1 MEQKI
6 EIKEYLQLI
15 RKRMKIIVAIVI
27 ASILIVSIKTF
38 FFTTPIYEAQTTITI
53 NNLLG
58 QQTQLT
64 KEDINYNQL
73 LGETYKPIVKSRKV
87 AEEIKKN
94 LNLEE
99 DYHAI
104 SNSIDINSVSGPV
117 MNITVKNTD
126 PKVAREIANEVPIV
140 FGDELE
146 KIAKVNGVQV
156 IDEALLPTRPI
167 SPNKFRNLALGGIIG
182 LAIAIFVVLLLDYF
196 DNKVKTPEELENT
209 LDTPLLG
216 VVPFEN
222 EEERKMY
229 EGNVTII
236 GNPKSQVSEAY
247 RNTRTNIQFSN
258 LDKNL
263 NVIAITSSKPSEGKS
278 TMISNIGAVFGNLEN
293 KKILIIDCDLR
304 NPSIH
309 RMFGLSNTEGLTD
322 VLVGNKT
329 FNQCVQN
336 TEVKNLKVLTT
347 GNIPNNPAEILNSNR
362 MKSFVEETKE
372 HFDYVFIDTPP
383 IGIVSDAGIVSTY
396 SDGIILVAA
405 SNEVDDNVIK
415 LSKDRLLKV
424 NANIIGCILNKFD
437 YKNHNEYE
445 YYGYYYSDEGKKRK
459 KRKSK

>member
-15 RKRMKIIVAIVI
+15 RKRMKIIVAIII
-27 ASILIVSIKTF
+27 ASILIVSVKIF
-38 FFTTPIYEAQTTITI
+38 FFTTPIYEAQTTIII

-58 QQTQLT
+58 KQSQIT
-64 KEDINYNQL
+64 KDDINYSQL

-94 LNLEE
+94 LNLELNYSE
-99 DYHAI
+99 I
-104 SNSIDINSVSGPV
+104 SSSIDINSVSGPV
-117 MNITVKNTD
+117 MDITVINSD

-140 FGDELE
+140 FGEELE

-156 IDEALLPTRPI
+156 IDEALIPTKPI
-167 SPNKFRNLALGGIIG
+167 SPNKFKILVLGGIIG
-182 LAIAIFVVLLLDYF
+182 AVLAMLVALVLDYF

-209 LDTPLLG
+209 LDIPLLG

-236 GNPKSQVSEAY
+236 GNLKSQVSEAY

-258 LDKNL
+258 LDENL

-278 TMISNIGAVFGNLEN
+278 TMISNIGAAFGNLEN
-293 KKILIIDCDLR
+293 KKVLIIDCDLR

-309 RMFGLSNTEGLTD
+309 RMFGISNTIGLTD
-322 VLVGNKT
+322 VLIGSKT
-329 FNQCVQN
+329 FKQCVQN

-362 MKSFVEETKE
+362 MRSFVEETKE

-424 NANIIGCILNKFD
+424 NANIIGCILNKFN

-445 YYGYYYSDEGKKRK
+445 YYGYYYADEGNKRK
-459 KRKSK
+459 KRKNK